1 MEEIEEIRQ
10 QFDKAERETDP
21 VFKLQLIKAGMELV
35 KDFKESCFEEKN
47 AQIENILIT
56 YARRFLEQ
64 ILKIKEIEHLPWMDY
79 IFLFLTD
86 FNQQVQLVFE
96 KNEDLKKNFENFIS
110 LWGGDGKAFI
120 AALNWQKNPPK
131 N

>member
-21 VFKLQLIKAGMELV
+21 IFKLQLIKAGIELV
-35 KDFKESCFEEKN
+35 EDFKESYSEEKN

-56 YARRFLEQ
+56 YARCFLEQ

-86 FNQQVQLVFE
+86 FNQQVQIVIE
-96 KNEDLKKNFENFIS
+96 SNAVLKKDFEDFIS
-110 LWGGDGKAFI
+110 LWGDKKAFI
-120 AALNWQKNPPK
+120 AALNSEKKPPQ